1 MKPKPAQYAASSIG
15 TNVKRK
21 SLDVRA
27 SESSDSSKCN
37 ILPRIPLLRF
47 PFLLLL
53 LLLLLPS
60 TSRLVI
66 VHLHQTYH
74 RPRIDAPHSN
84 QEIILKV

>member
-1 MKPKPAQYAASSIG
+1 MKPKPAQYAASSIE
-15 TNVKRK
+15 TNV
-21 SLDVRA
+21 LDVRA

-37 ILPRIPLLRF
+37 ILPRIPPLRF

>member
-15 TNVKRK
+15 TNV
-21 SLDVRA
+21 LDVRA

-47 PFLLLL
+47 PSLL

-66 VHLHQTYH
+66 VHLHQAYH
-74 RPRIDAPHSN
+74 RPRINAPHSN